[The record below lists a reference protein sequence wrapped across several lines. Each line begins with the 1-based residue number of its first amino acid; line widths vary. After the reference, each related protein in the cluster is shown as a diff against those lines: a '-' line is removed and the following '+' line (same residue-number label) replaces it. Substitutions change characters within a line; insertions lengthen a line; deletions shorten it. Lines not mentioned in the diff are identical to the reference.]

1 MKKLLI
7 GNEALARGF
16 YEGGIGVV
24 SSYPGTPST
33 EITEYLSAYR
43 DIYSEWAPN
52 EKWPPRWPSVH
63 PWAESDPCAP

>member
-33 EITEYLSAYR
+33 EITEYLST
-43 DIYSEWAPN
+43 
-52 EKWPPRWPSVH
+52 
-63 PWAESDPCAP
+63 